1 MEKKKIILISPHS
14 NSSQQI
20 TPPLGL
26 GYLAGSLLS
35 AGHEAE
41 IIDCFRDGI
50 TNEQMGGILLETK
63 PDLIGI
69 TVVTSAYPC
78 VVELCKTLRNCH
90 NYGAKIILGGSHP
103 TALPESTLRDTGAD
117 AVILGEGE
125 KTITEL
131 AVSEDWRKVDGIA
144 YLDKKSGK
152 FVKTKPREIETDIDK
167 LAWPAWH
174 LMAPDKYPKAPH
186 GIIVRNF
193 PVAPIITSR
202 GCPYNCSFCAVNN
215 IWQHKF
221 RRRSPKNVVDEM
233 EYLVKTFGVKEIHIE
248 DDNFTL
254 VRGHAE
260 KISQEI
266 LDRKLNISWKCP
278 NGVRADRLD
287 LDLLKLMKKSGCYL
301 LAFGIESGSDEI
313 LKRHSKAID
322 KEKIREAVRM
332 CKEVGI
338 ETQGFFILGL
348 PGETK
353 ETIDKTIQF
362 SKELELD
369 WAYFSIFTPF
379 PGSRLWSELKDKTK
393 DLDWSLLKQSTV
405 ARSFCVLSDDELEV
419 QQKRAFRQFYLRPKM
434 FLNLAKYVRPAQL
447 IFLLERA
454 KKQFF

>member
-1 MEKKKIILISPHS
+1 MGGKKIMLVSPYS

-20 TPPLGL
+20 APPLGL
-26 GYLAGSLLS
+26 GYLAGSLLA
-35 AGHEAE
+35 AGHEVE

-50 TNEQMGGILLETK
+50 ANERLGGILSEKK

-69 TVVTSAYPC
+69 TVVTSAYPR
-78 VVELCKTLRNCH
+78 VMELCKTVRNCCE
-90 NYGAKIILGGSHP
+90 AKIILGGPHP
-103 TALPESTLRDTGAD
+103 TALPEPTLRETGAD
-117 AVILGEGE
+117 AVIVGEGE

-131 AVSEDWRKVDGIA
+131 AIHKDWSKVDGIA
-144 YLDKKSGK
+144 YLDKSEK
-152 FVKTKPREIETDIDK
+152 FVKTEPREIENDIDK
-167 LAWPAWH
+167 LPWPAWH
-174 LMAPDKYPKAPH
+174 LMAPAKYPNSPH
-186 GIIVRNF
+186 GIISKNF
-193 PVAPIITSR
+193 PTAPIITSR
-202 GCPYNCSFCAVNN
+202 GCPYDCSFCAVNN

-254 VRGHAE
+254 VREHAE

-266 LDRKLNISWKCP
+266 IDRKLNISWKCP

-301 LAFGIESGSDEI
+301 LAFGIESGSDAI

-322 KEKIREAVRM
+322 KEKIKGAVRM
-332 CKEVGI
+332 CKAVGI

-353 ETIDKTIQF
+353 ETIDETTRF

-379 PGSRLWSELKDKTK
+379 PGSGLWNELKAETRNI
-393 DLDWSLLKQSTV
+393 DWSLFKQSTV
-405 ARSFCVLSDDELEV
+405 ARSFCALSDDELRA

-434 FLNLAKYVRPAQL
+434 FLNLARYVRPSKLA
-447 IFLLERA
+447 FLLERA